1 MNFPCQQCIGKTF
14 NSSEALKQHTS
25 SLHYLE
31 CQTCGKKFSDKPARK
46 QHINDVH
53 SKPDL
58 KKSDKCKSKQAL
70 QQHMASPAHAPAA
83 KRCKRPSGDRQ
94 VVKQH
99 LGGPVHAPIYI
110 SNTYNNLVHSVQSVP
125 QHTAGAHTRA
135 GQPSSKVVPN
145 TTMPKRPKKSEEIK
159 VGPRRRLSPENE
171 RKKDNERIPRGRR
184 RSL

>member
-14 NSSEALKQHTS
+14 NSSEALKNHMS

-58 KKSDKCKSKQAL
+58 NKGDKS
-70 QQHMASPAHAPAA
+70 

-110 SNTYNNLVHSVQSVP
+110 SNTYNNLVHSVQSIP
-125 QHTAGAHTRA
+125 QHTAGAHTRT

-145 TTMPKRPKKSEEIK
+145 TTMPKRSKKSEEIK
-159 VGPRRRLSPENE
+159 AGPRRRLSPENE
-171 RKKDNERIPRGRR
+171 RKKDKLQGQDERIPRGRR